1 MTIYLRLPTDINMAG
16 SIFNAC
22 FDDCLSI
29 ESVGSNTVQ
38 HNSRNFGHFIQGV
51 LVINIGNNDSNIIN
65 RYTFEK
71 PRIWEIECTCDYER
85 FYTGV
90 FLHILQNDFQFFF
103 VTASNCPGDVFFSSN
118 PGYFFGNILA
128 SKSRSSKY
136 DKVESF
142 IVCHFF
148 LESCSIRSVT
158 KCQRWLTCPGVKFDF
173 KRLNL
178 T

>member
-1 MTIYLRLPTDINMAG
+1 MLSGNIINLMLMKSYAARDYSVILVDIMRNSEIGFFFFSGSQDFSRMFQGAEVEAGIHSFVQIMLDNEMTIYLRLPTDINMAG

-71 PRIWEIECTCDYER
+71 PRI
-85 FYTGV
+85 
-90 FLHILQNDFQFFF
+90 
-103 VTASNCPGDVFFSSN
+103 
-118 PGYFFGNILA
+118 
-128 SKSRSSKY
+128 
-136 DKVESF
+136 
-142 IVCHFF
+142 
-148 LESCSIRSVT
+148 
-158 KCQRWLTCPGVKFDF
+158 
-173 KRLNL
+173 
-178 T
+178 